1 MTANFSDIPPAVA
14 PGSERPAPGPGTG
27 SAPATRPGAVRAV
40 AVLAFVQAGF
50 NAIGAFMG
58 FQGAG
63 QLAEFG
69 LRRAAAG
76 SSIGSTLTLLSLL
89 ALASVAVL
97 VIGGLTVL
105 KGKGVAVVAG
115 AAVSI
120 LLSVWWAIEFDY
132 VRQLQTM
139 ALMMTALPIVLLVLL
154 FGTAARAWVR
164 FDLPIGRTA
173 TPAGAGPLG
182 PVAGGPASV
191 AAPVPA
197 GVPAGWHPDPT
208 GRHQVRYWE
217 GSAWTTH
224 VADDGVA
231 GHDPL

>member
-14 PGSERPAPGPGTG
+14 PGSDRPAGGPGP
-27 SAPATRPGAVRAV
+27 APVARPGAVRAV

-69 LRRAAAG
+69 LRRTAAG
-76 SSIGSTLTLLSLL
+76 SSIGSTLTVLSLL

-105 KGKGVAVVAG
+105 KGKGLPVVAG

-154 FGTAARAWVR
+154 FGTAARGWVR

-173 TPAGAGPLG
+173 TSAAAGPLG
-182 PVAGGPASV
+182 PVVGGPVSV